1 MVKGSMVSKK
11 TKPTIKRTRKN
22 KPARKGD
29 SFRRVAV
36 LKRKDFA
43 AAIIAATTRKARR
56 LAIEEAVRIQSR
68 MTVVSLTCKFQ

>member
-1 MVKGSMVSKK
+1 MVKKSMVSKK
-11 TKPTIKRTRKN
+11 DKTNNKKDQEN
-22 KPARKGD
+22 KPVRKGD

-43 AAIIAATTRKARR
+43 AAIIAATTRKERR

-68 MTVVSLTCKFQ
+68 MIVVSLTCKFQ